1 MATHT
6 TSEIPGRNSV
16 DFDQSDTSDTTQEDS
31 ENYNLNQEV
40 LASAGYKRARATE
53 IREECRIANAMA
65 RHANFGYPRCE
76 PLRHMIDEDG
86 VLQTVLAEETR
97 IKNARNQEAR
107 GNAAA
112 DPMPRYVVS
121 VPESTSKPTPMS
133 EAQELQI
140 EAKRHGEVGEAEE
153 AQLAE
158 GFAQCVAQV
167 KREWDSKYNDP
178 RYSHWEV
185 GKMIARGNASM
196 ITRAIYDVGFR
207 KFMSSTAAT

>member
-1 MATHT
+1 MATPSSEVVIKTDKHIDSSATHT

-97 IKNARNQEAR
+97 IIWSRDRRN
-107 GNAAA
+107 G
-112 DPMPRYVVS
+112 
-121 VPESTSKPTPMS
+121 
-133 EAQELQI
+133 I
-140 EAKRHGEVGEAEE
+140 RHG
-153 AQLAE
+153 
-158 GFAQCVAQV
+158 
-167 KREWDSKYNDP
+167 P
-178 RYSHWEV
+178 P
-185 GKMIARGNASM
+185 
-196 ITRAIYDVGFR
+196 
-207 KFMSSTAAT
+207 